1 MSKRLGRQLY
11 VPALHL
17 WYRPVPPELLP
28 PNIYSNGPSSS
39 SLLSTTSNNST
50 WTVEIGMTDR
60 GISELG
66 EISGIQQHK
75 SIRDTVRQGDEVL
88 SLAWGYHVIKTINE
102 PSWTVV
108 SGTYRLRAPVCGK
121 IEYIMDSQDIC
132 NEDEVL
138 LTLSADADSVQDA
151 IFPLVTEREYLRL
164 LEARGSNAKE

>member
-17 WYRPVPPELLP
+17 WYRPVPPI
-28 PNIYSNGPSSS
+28 IYSSGPSAASINNNNNNNNN
-39 SLLSTTSNNST
+39 NNSM

-66 EISGIQQHK
+66 EISGIQQQK

-88 SLAWGYHVIKTINE
+88 ALDWDYHVIKTVNE

-108 SGTYRLRAPVCGK
+108 SGTYRLRAPVRGK
-121 IEYIMDSQDIC
+121 IEYIMDSQDIG

-138 LTLSADADSVQDA
+138 LTLSADADPLQDA
-151 IFPLVTEREYLRL
+151 IFPLVTEREYLRSL
-164 LEARGSNAKE
+164 AGRDNSKKV